1 MDKRVRTTLQYSGA
15 LALLLT
21 ATFFLAWFRA
31 LDTQPVLSLDG
42 KEFRTPVGAKANIK
56 GKTTVV
62 YFWATWC
69 GVCNTNLP
77 LVKWYASKLKDLD
90 RITFISVE
98 EGDNAVVLKEYLEK
112 QSIDF
117 PVIVG
122 NPMLLR
128 DWGIRGYPSFYIL
141 DGEGKVRFAEAGIMS
156 PFGIFLRLIWA
167 RIFWS

>member
-1 MDKRVRTTLQYSGA
+1 MNQKVKSALQYGGA
-15 LALLLT
+15 FTLLLA

-31 LDTQPVLSLDG
+31 LDTEPVLSLDG
-42 KEFRTPVGAKANIK
+42 KEFRTPVGEKASIK

-77 LVKWYASKLKDLD
+77 LVKWYASTLKEQS
-90 RITFISVE
+90 RFAFISVE
-98 EGDNAVVLKEYLEK
+98 EGDSEVALKNYLEK
-112 QSIDF
+112 QNIDF

-141 DGEGKVRFAEAGIMS
+141 DGEGRVRFAESGIMS
-156 PFGIFLRLIWA
+156 PFGMFLRLLWT
-167 RIFWS
+167 RIFWT

>member
-1 MDKRVRTTLQYSGA
+1 MNKRVKSGFQYGGA
-15 LALLLT
+15 LALLLS

-31 LDTQPVLSLDG
+31 LDTEPVVSLDG
-42 KEFRTPVGAKANIK
+42 KEFRIPIGEKANIK

-77 LVKWYASKLKDLD
+77 LVKWYASTLKDENHFA
-90 RITFISVE
+90 FISVE
-98 EGDNAVVLKEYLEK
+98 EGENSSALKDYLEK
-112 QSIDF
+112 QAVDF

-141 DGEGKVRFAEAGIMS
+141 DGEGKVRFAESGIMS
-156 PFGIFLRLIWA
+156 PLGMFLRLIWA